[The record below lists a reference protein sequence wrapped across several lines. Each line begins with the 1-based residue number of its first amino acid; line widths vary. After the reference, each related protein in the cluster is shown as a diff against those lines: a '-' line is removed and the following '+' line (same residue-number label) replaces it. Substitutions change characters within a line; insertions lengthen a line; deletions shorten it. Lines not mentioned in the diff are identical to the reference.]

1 MTKIINDIILVPVD
15 FTETTM
21 HAVKYA
27 VNLADKSPRNFKL
40 MLLHVINKESRSK
53 LKKESQGL
61 ETIFEKLK
69 NIKTNIQKEFMIEVD
84 YVAKEGSIFEVINEV
99 AVSIGASL
107 MIVGTHGKKGLQNL
121 FGSYAFRV
129 IAHSPCSVIVIQNDS
144 PIPKELGK
152 VMFPVN
158 IFTEP
163 RQQVQHAIRMANNL
177 GARIIIFTQRFGDDA
192 ANFKVKIITNQI
204 ENAFSH
210 SNVQYEIA
218 SAEKKANF
226 TDQLIEASKDYGVDL
241 ILMMTDSSIDNPDF
255 NNSSWSESL
264 IFNKAAIPVMC
275 INPIYLGEIYL
286 GL

>member
-15 FTETTM
+15 FTETTL

-27 VNLADKSPRNFKL
+27 VNIADKSPRNFKI

-61 ETIFEKLK
+61 ETIFEDLK
-69 NIKTNIQKEFMIEVD
+69 RIKTSIQKEFMIEVD
-84 YVAKEGSIFEVINEV
+84 YIAKEGSIFEVIQEV
-99 AVSIGASL
+99 ATNIGASL
-107 MIVGTHGKKGLQNL
+107 MVVGTHGKKGLQHL

-129 IAHSPCSVIVIQNDS
+129 VAQSPCSVIVIQNDT
-144 PIPKELGK
+144 PIPQEIGK

-177 GARIIIFTQRFGDDA
+177 GARIIIYTQRFGDDA
-192 ANFKVKIITNQI
+192 ANYKVKVITNQI

-226 TDQLIEASKDYGVDL
+226 AEQLIEASKDFGVDL
-241 ILMMTDSSIDNPDF
+241 ILMMTDSSITAPDF

-275 INPIYLGEIYL
+275 INPIYLGEIYY